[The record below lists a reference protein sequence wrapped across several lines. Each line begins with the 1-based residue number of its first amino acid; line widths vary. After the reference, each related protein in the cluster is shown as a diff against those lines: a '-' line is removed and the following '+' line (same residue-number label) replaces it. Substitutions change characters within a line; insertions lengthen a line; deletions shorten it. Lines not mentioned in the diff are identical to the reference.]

1 MVFLCLAAAVFIL
14 DHFIKSYVDAHC
26 PQGFHKE
33 VFGGRLI
40 LRNHHNPHG
49 AFELFKGRERL
60 GEALSTG
67 ALLSVSWDLLRL
79 LFSKGRKLEKV
90 GLGLALG
97 GGLNNLYN
105 KKVKGYVNDYFSFGV
120 KNERLKKTVF
130 NLSDMSIFLGVLFYL
145 TGQIISLCGEKEK

>member
-1 MVFLCLAAAVFIL
+1 MPGSACSVGQSVRRKRKKRWWKTQNQLRRRKTI
-14 DHFIKSYVDAHC
+14 
-26 PQGFHKE
+26 
-33 VFGGRLI
+33 RLKKT
-40 LRNHHNPHG
+40 RDQ
-49 AFELFKGRERL
+49 KRL
-60 GEALSTG
+60 EKIFSTG